1 MTLRL
6 RLTIYWAAILG
17 LLIIL
22 GGSVV
27 YLLFQRQQWARL
39 DGALLEEVDTT
50 AQLIARMGPE
60 SAQPMALR
68 LSVERDLGPR
78 RRVWIVRG
86 GAKIAA
92 AGDPSASEPVITLP
106 VDREMLLYSRDR
118 RFRYALAPFVLAAE
132 PAYIVDGV
140 DAVRVCEPIARLR
153 VSLLLILPVILLA
166 SVSAGYWL
174 AGRSLR
180 PLLEIS
186 NGLAAIKPRELN
198 RRLHV
203 LSRDTEV
210 TRLAGAING
219 LLERIER
226 AAEAERRFAADAAHE
241 LRTPLTLLRS
251 GIELAL
257 NRPRSA
263 AAYAE
268 ALNMALRDTI
278 ALGTMADE
286 LLALTRL
293 DQERTMAVEP
303 IDWPT
308 LIKDVIATIEPLAE
322 AKHLILSTRLAQPT
336 MIEGNRNH
344 LKRLL
349 NNLIANALEFTPEYG
364 RIEISLQAYDS
375 RVVLSISDNGSG
387 IAETDLPFIFDR
399 FFRGRGRREMGSGLG
414 LSLCREIT
422 KLHGG
427 ELTAANRVGGG
438 AEFRVVLPLAAH
450 QP

>member
-1 MTLRL
+1 
-6 RLTIYWAAILG
+6 
-17 LLIIL
+17 
-22 GGSVV
+22 
-27 YLLFQRQQWARL
+27 
-39 DGALLEEVDTT
+39 
-50 AQLIARMGPE
+50 
-60 SAQPMALR
+60 
-68 LSVERDLGPR
+68 
-78 RRVWIVRG
+78 VWIVRG
-86 GAKIAA
+86 GAEIAA
-92 AGDPSASEPVITLP
+92 AGVPSAGEPVITQP

-140 DAVRVCEPIARLR
+140 DAVRVREPIAHLR
-153 VSLLLILPVILLA
+153 VSLLLILPVILLI

-198 RRLHV
+198 RRLQV

-210 TRLAGAING
+210 TRLAAAING

-226 AAEAERRFAADAAHE
+226 AAEVERRFAADAAHE

-268 ALNMALRDTI
+268 ALNTALRDTI
-278 ALGTMADE
+278 ALATMADE
-286 LLALTRL
+286 LLALTWL
-293 DQERTMAVEP
+293 DQERTMAVQP

-308 LIKDVIATIEPLAE
+308 LIKDVIATVEPLAE
-322 AKHLILSTRLAQPT
+322 AKHQILSTRLAKPM

-344 LKRLL
+344 LRRLL
-349 NNLIANALEFTPEYG
+349 NNLIANALEFTPDHG
-364 RIEISLQAYDS
+364 RIEISLQAHDS
-375 RVVLSISDNGSG
+375 QVVLSISDNGPG
-387 IAETDLPFIFDR
+387 IAETELPFIFDR
-399 FFRGRGRREMGSGLG
+399 FFRGRGRREVGSGLG

-427 ELTAANRVGGG
+427 ELTAANRAAGG

>member
-6 RLTIYWAAILG
+6 RLTIYWATVLG
-17 LLIIL
+17 LLIVL
-22 GGSVV
+22 GGCAV

-39 DGALLEEVDTT
+39 DGALLEEADTT

-86 GAKIAA
+86 GEEFAT
-92 AGDPSASEPVITLP
+92 AGDPSASVPVITQP
-106 VDREMLLYSRDR
+106 VDREMLLYSSDR
-118 RFRYALAPFVLAAE
+118 RFRYAVAPFVLAAE

-140 DAVRVCEPIARLR
+140 DAVRMREPIAHLR
-153 VSLLLILPVILLA
+153 ASLLLILPVILLV
-166 SVSAGYWL
+166 SVSSGYWL

-210 TRLAGAING
+210 TRVAAAINE

-257 NRPRSA
+257 NRPRTP

-268 ALNMALRDTI
+268 ALKMALRDTI
-278 ALGTMADE
+278 ALGATADE

-293 DQERTMAVEP
+293 DQERAMAMET
-303 IDWPT
+303 IDWRT

-322 AKHLILSTRLAQPT
+322 AKHLTLSTQLAQPT
-336 MIEGNRNH
+336 TIKGSRNH
-344 LKRLL
+344 LIRLL
-349 NNLIANALEFTPEYG
+349 NNLIANALEFTPAHG
-364 RIEISLQAYDS
+364 CIEISLQADDS
-375 RVVLSISDNGSG
+375 RSVLSISDNGPG
-387 IAETDLPFIFDR
+387 IADTDLPFIFDR

-422 KLHGG
+422 ILHGG
-427 ELTAANRVGGG
+427 ELTAANRPAGG
-438 AEFRVVLPLAAH
+438 AEFRVVLPLAAR